1 MFNQGQYVQGSPFI
15 VLNMNTKRERGKK
28 AQFSNIKA
36 GKAVSDIVRTTL
48 GPRAMLKMLMDP
60 LGGIVMT
67 NDGNAILREI
77 DVVHPAAKS
86 MIELARAQDEE
97 VGDGT
102 TSVIIL
108 AGEMLSI
115 AEPFLIKDVHPT
127 VLVNA
132 YYKALEDAIKISEQI
147 SKTIDINDESNV
159 HNIINSCLA
168 TKFSC
173 KWENLISNL
182 ALEALKIVHNKTSNN
197 FDCDFKK
204 YAKVEKIPGGNLE
217 DCHVMQGVMI
227 NKDIVHPEMRRRI
240 ENPRIL
246 LLDCTLEYKKG
257 ESMTNMEI
265 FKEGD
270 FSTALEQERKELK
283 LVCDFIARWKP
294 DVVITEKGVS
304 DLACH
309 FLQKSGCS
317 VIRRLRKTD
326 NNRIAKAVGAT
337 IVNRPEEIQESD
349 IGTKCGLFE
358 ITKFGDEYF
367 TYFLKC
373 QDPKAC
379 TILLRGAS
387 KDVLNEIERNLQDA
401 LCVGR
406 NILACPKLVPGGG
419 AFEMEISS
427 RLIEKS
433 QEVDP
438 LLQLAYKAV
447 AGALEV
453 IPKTLTQN
461 GGGDIIR
468 TITELRAKHNED
480 GPERVNWG
488 INGNTGKIEN
498 MKELNIWD
506 TLSVKQQ
513 TLKTSIESACMLLRI
528 DDIVSGVKKR
538 DKRGGGDAPEK
549 EKEEPQETF
558 GDARDG

>member
-1 MFNQGQYVQGSPFI
+1 MIQQQGVPFI
-15 VLNMNTKRERGKK
+15 VLNMNTQRERGKK

-60 LGGIVMT
+60 MGGIVMT

-77 DVVHPAAKS
+77 DVTHPAAKS

-108 AGEMLSI
+108 AGEMLAT
-115 AEPFLIKDVHPT
+115 AEPFLVKDVHPT
-127 VLVNA
+127 VLVKA
-132 YYKALEDAIKISEQI
+132 YYKALEDAIKISEEMAI
-147 SKTIDINDESNV
+147 TIDTTKEEEV
-159 HNIINSCLA
+159 HRIIKACLA
-168 TKFSC
+168 TKFAC
-173 KWENLISNL
+173 KWDNLISNL
-182 ALEALKIVHNKTSNN
+182 ALEALKVVHNKASIN
-197 FDCDFKK
+197 FECDFKK

-217 DCHVMQGVMI
+217 DCHVMNGVMI

-270 FSTALEQERKELK
+270 FATALEQERKELK
-283 LVCDFIARWKP
+283 LVCDYITRWKP
-294 DVVITEKGVS
+294 DVIITEKGVS

-309 FLQKSGCS
+309 FLQKAGCS

-326 NNRIAKAVGAT
+326 NNRVARACGAT

-358 ITKFGDEYF
+358 ITKLGDEYF
-367 TYFLKC
+367 TYFLNCK
-373 QDPKAC
+373 DPKAC

-387 KDVLNEIERNLQDA
+387 KDVLNEMERNLQDA

-419 AFEMEISS
+419 AFEMEVSA
-427 RLIEKS
+427 RLKDKVSEI
-433 QEVDP
+433 DG
-438 LLQLAYKAV
+438 LLQAPYRAV
-447 AGALEV
+447 AEALEI
-453 IPKTLTQN
+453 IPKTLSQN
-461 GGGDIIR
+461 CGADVIKII
-468 TITELRAKHNED
+468 TDLRAKHNEKSEDRIYYGID
-480 GPERVNWG
+480 GH
-488 INGNTGKIEN
+488 TGKVAN
-498 MKELNIWD
+498 LADQNVFD
-506 TLSVKQQ
+506 TISVKQQ

-528 DDIVSGVKKR
+528 DDVVSGVKKR
-538 DKRGGGDAPEK
+538 GQKGGQPQASNED
-549 EKEEPQETF
+549 PQETF

>member
-1 MFNQGQYVQGSPFI
+1 MQGAPFI
-15 VLNMNTKRERGKK
+15 VLNMNTKREKGKQ
-28 AQFSNIKA
+28 AQLSNIRA

-60 LGGIVMT
+60 MGGIVMT

-115 AEPFLIKDVHPT
+115 AEPFLLKEVHPT
-127 VLVNA
+127 VLVSA
-132 YYKALEDAIKISEQI
+132 YYKALDDAIKISEKI
-147 SKTIDINDESNV
+147 ATKVDTNDEEQV
-159 HNIINSCLA
+159 HNIIKACLG
-168 TKFSC
+168 TKFAS
-173 KWENLISNL
+173 KWDNLISNL
-182 ALEALKIVHNKTSNN
+182 ALQSLKIVHNKKSHS

-217 DCHVMQGVMI
+217 DCHVMNGVMI

-240 ENPRIL
+240 ENPRVL

-265 FKEGD
+265 SKEGD
-270 FSTALEQERKELK
+270 FATALEQERKELK
-283 LVCDFIARWKP
+283 FVCDMIAKWKP

-309 FLQKSGCS
+309 FLQKANIS

-326 NNRIAKAVGAT
+326 NNRVARAVGAT
-337 IVNRPEEIQESD
+337 VVNRPEEIQESD

-358 ITKFGDEYF
+358 IRKFGDEYF
-367 TYFLKC
+367 TYFEQCK
-373 QDPKAC
+373 DPKAC

-387 KDVLNEIERNLQDA
+387 KDVLNEMERNLQDA

-406 NILACPKLVPGGG
+406 NILACPQLVPGGG
-419 AFEMEISS
+419 AFEMEVSA
-427 RLIEKS
+427 RLMEKS
-433 QEVDP
+433 SEVDG
-438 LLQLAYKAV
+438 LLQLPYKAV
-447 AGALEV
+447 AQALEV
-453 IPKTLTQN
+453 IPKTLAN
-461 GGGDIIR
+461 NCGADVIR
-468 TITELRAKHNED
+468 VLTELRAKHNLSDE
-480 GPERVNWG
+480 ERVNFG

-498 MKELNIWD
+498 VKSLNVFD

-513 TLKTSIESACMLLRI
+513 TLKTAIESACMLLRI
-528 DDIVSGVKKR
+528 DDVVSGVKKR
-538 DKRGGGDAPEK
+538 EKKPHRMDAPE
-549 EKEEPQETF
+549 EPAQETF